1 MENLHEPEDE
11 PQFEGTID
19 FSFETDPSLDL
30 IKVQRLIVREIS
42 FYNPDY
48 QRYIIQQEG
57 GADNPSQFNMP
68 ASSGGADGGD
78 VAMDGV

>member
-48 QRYIIQQEG
+48 QRYIIQPEG
-57 GADNPSQFNMP
+57 A
-68 ASSGGADGGD
+68 ASSGANDGD
-78 VAMDGV
+78 VTMDGV